1 MAMARNKFAFLTA
14 GLVLAI
20 TFTLSCSGDDGD
32 KDEGGGVNLSC
43 PVSDV
48 SENSVTCGG
57 ETYPT
62 VVIGTQTWLAKNLNY
77 AIAGSKCYGEGG
89 KVIIDYDEDGNRIT
103 KTLSPAEV
111 QDNCA
116 KYGKLYDWN
125 IALTVCT
132 KDWHLPSQAEWGVL
146 GSDAKKLKA
155 PTGWVGWHDGRNV
168 SSYNGT
174 DDYGFSALPGG
185 WGLSYGDFGSFGVT
199 GNWWSTSEQIYFC
212 MSFDA
217 DNAEFTE
224 SNTYFLLSIR
234 CLKD

>member
-62 VVIGTQTWLAKNLNY
+62 VAIGTQTWFAKNLNY
-77 AIAGSKCYGEGG
+77 DASGSKCY
-89 KVIIDYDEDGNRIT
+89 
-103 KTLSPAEV
+103 
-111 QDNCA
+111 DNLESNCV
-116 KYGKLYDWN
+116 KYGRLYNWPT
-125 IALTVCT
+125 AMTVCPSG
-132 KDWHLPSQAEWGVL
+132 WHLPSKAEWEVMTAFIG
-146 GSDAKKLKA
+146 GFDTEGKKLKA
-155 PTGWVGWHDGRNV
+155 KSGWNDHNGTSG
-168 SSYNGT
+168 NGT

-185 WGLSYGDFGSFGVT
+185 RGFGYSDGSFDSVGD
-199 GNWWSTSEQIYFC
+199 GGFWWSASEVEGYSYAAYDRYMYYDYDFAVWEDIVK
-212 MSFDA
+212 SVLR
-217 DNAEFTE
+217 
-224 SNTYFLLSIR
+224 SVR
-234 CLKD
+234 CLQD